1 MVRLIVIGIA
11 LVVAMGGFV
20 YGFDSG
26 IIATTL
32 GQSSFKSYF
41 YGPTLAN
48 TSLSGAIVSVYNAG
62 QAIGGLTSGFLAD
75 KYSRKYAMSAM
86 AFLSIVGAILQTA
99 SVHVAMM
106 IVGRLLAG
114 IGCGSLL
121 SVVPV
126 YLAEASQPDS
136 RGFLVGLHGMMI
148 AIGFGVANWVGYGG
162 SYASSHA
169 QWRIPLAMQIPVP
182 ILMMIGCIYI
192 PFSPRWLVQQDR
204 IEEAEKVLHKL
215 HGIENESLVSQEL
228 IQIREQL
235 GFERSQGSASWSFAL
250 KKMFSKQYLRRTA
263 TATFIVAMG
272 QLSGSQV
279 IQNFQSIFYE
289 TVGFTG
295 KTSLLISGIYGMM
308 GIIGQIIYLTVVAD
322 RWPRVRTLWIGSVLL
337 SVMIAVCMALSAQ
350 YGSADSQNE
359 NGARGAIAMIF
370 LYSALYAVFFN
381 AMVWVVP
388 SELFPFFLRSKGLAF
403 AVFTKSVI
411 AIALSQITPIAIKN
425 VSWRYY
431 SLYIATNLTAGLIY
445 FFFLPETSGKSLEE
459 IAELFGDTLATEQI
473 GSINVAEKMKAM
485 EEQDGEHAH
494 VEATKKA

>member
-41 YGPTLAN
+41 YGPTLVN

-62 QAIGGLTSGFLAD
+62 QALGGLTSGFLAD
-75 KYSRKYAMSAM
+75 KFK
-86 AFLSIVGAILQTA
+86 IVGAILQTA

-114 IGCGSLL
+114 IGCGGLL

-215 HGIENESLVSQEL
+215 HGIENESLASQEL

-235 GFERSQGSASWSFAL
+235 GFERSQGSAAWSFAL

-263 TATFIVAMG
+263 TAIFIVAMG

-308 GIIGQIIYLTVVAD
+308 GIMGQIIYLTVVAD

-337 SVMIAVCMALSAQ
+337 SVMIAVCMALSAR
-350 YGSADSQNE
+350 YGSKDSQNE

-473 GSINVAEKMKAM
+473 GSINVEEKMKAM
-485 EEQDGEHAH
+485 KEQDGQHAH
-494 VEATKKA
+494 LEATNKA

>member
-41 YGPTLAN
+41 YGPTLVN

-75 KYSRKYAMSAM
+75 KFSRKYAMSAM
-86 AFLSIVGAILQTA
+86 AFLSIIGAILQTA

-148 AIGFGVANWVGYGG
+148 AIGFGVANWVGFGG

-182 ILMMIGCIYI
+182 IFMMVGCIYI

-215 HGIENESLVSQEL
+215 HGIENESLASQEL

-350 YGSADSQNE
+350 YGSKDSQNE

-473 GSINVAEKMKAM
+473 GSINVKEKMKAM

>member
-41 YGPTLAN
+41 YGPTLVN

-75 KYSRKYAMSAM
+75 KFSRKYAMSAM
-86 AFLSIVGAILQTA
+86 ALLSIVGAVLQTA

-169 QWRIPLAMQIPVP
+169 QWRTPLAMQIPIP
-182 ILMMIGCIYI
+182 ILMMVGCIYI

-215 HGIENESLVSQEL
+215 HGIENESLASQEL
-228 IQIREQL
+228 IQIRQQL

-350 YGSADSQNE
+350 YGSKDSQNE

-473 GSINVAEKMKAM
+473 GSINVEEKMKAM

>member
-41 YGPTLAN
+41 YGPTLVN

-75 KYSRKYAMSAM
+75 KFSRKYAMSAM
-86 AFLSIVGAILQTA
+86 AFLSIVGAVLQTA

-148 AIGFGVANWVGYGG
+148 AIGFGLANWVGYGG

-169 QWRIPLAMQIPVP
+169 QWRIPLAMQIPIP

-215 HGIENESLVSQEL
+215 HGIENESLASQEL

-350 YGSADSQNE
+350 YGSKDSQNE

-473 GSINVAEKMKAM
+473 GSINVEEKMKAM